1 MLERCWVEPRNHT
14 PLARRNFRN
23 SQVFTS
29 AALTKFLTHNPKRPL
44 SLETKWQSW
53 ERNGFVRKLVKYFQV
68 IWSKIFLKDKT
79 LILRL
84 SNTHLLKEVLKC
96 QENDQTTK
104 IGQDIAGDKHMHSS
118 DPLARCKIENQ
129 TVLKTTQLSIHNH
142 ITKCNDWSKVW
153 YHRYSHV
160 SVREHPKAFL
170 YYIFF
175 CINLKPNLKL
185 YQPILQN

>member
-29 AALTKFLTHNPKRPL
+29 AALTKFLTHNPKGPL

-53 ERNGFVRKLVKYFQV
+53 ERNGFVRKLMKYF
-68 IWSKIFLKDKT
+68 WLFDLKSFLKDKT

-104 IGQDIAGDKHMHSS
+104 IGQDIAGDK
-118 DPLARCKIENQ
+118 Q
-129 TVLKTTQLSIHNH
+129 T
-142 ITKCNDWSKVW
+142 
-153 YHRYSHV
+153 Y
-160 SVREHPKAFL
+160 A
-170 YYIFF
+170 
-175 CINLKPNLKL
+175 
-185 YQPILQN
+185 